1 MQLTPRWIKAA
12 ALAISLPLA
21 NTAFADQN
29 QALQSFKAVYAS
41 EFDLG
46 VALKGELTRT
56 LTQQADHTWL
66 MTNRAETMVASITEN
81 SSLSVDDLMV
91 KPHSYDYKRKV
102 LGKSKKIHLEFDWDN
117 LTATDQKDRKV
128 TLTQNTQDKLS
139 YQLQMRLALA
149 NGEKG
154 PFVYHIAE
162 SGKSKEYTFRVIDTE
177 SIETPMGTFNTL
189 KLELDR
195 GEDSKRETFIWFA
208 PELDYQIVQLKQIE
222 PDGKAYSI
230 QLKSLELL

>member
-66 MTNRAETMVASITEN
+66 MTNRAETMVACKFEPLPEIRTTIF
-81 SSLSVDDLMV
+81 LDILQVARKLDLLFAIV
-91 KPHSYDYKRKV
+91 G
-102 LGKSKKIHLEFDWDN
+102 LGD
-117 LTATDQKDRKV
+117 LTNNPRVFA
-128 TLTQNTQDKLS
+128 
-139 YQLQMRLALA
+139 AL
-149 NGEKG
+149 
-154 PFVYHIAE
+154 F
-162 SGKSKEYTFRVIDTE
+162 
-177 SIETPMGTFNTL
+177 
-189 KLELDR
+189 
-195 GEDSKRETFIWFA
+195 
-208 PELDYQIVQLKQIE
+208 
-222 PDGKAYSI
+222 
-230 QLKSLELL
+230 